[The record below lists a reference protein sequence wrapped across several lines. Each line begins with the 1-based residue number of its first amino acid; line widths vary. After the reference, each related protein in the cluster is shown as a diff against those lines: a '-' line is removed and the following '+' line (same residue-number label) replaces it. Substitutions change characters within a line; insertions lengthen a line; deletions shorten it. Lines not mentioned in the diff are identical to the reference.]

1 MITLT
6 FFAVMLFIAS
16 AASVYEDDL
25 MIRGYVTVNNS
36 MVTKLV
42 LGRLPFLGGKNPP
55 ENRKRFTV
63 VGMVLY
69 SVSVLCIA
77 FCVYTALTLEPV
89 EGLEYGGGYYTYM
102 SRSAG
107 VGDKYNSTE
116 ALVRWIAICWVT
128 FEIGIYL
135 INSIGVIL
143 GKPDITIYK
152 VSIGILILVAIAFC
166 LLSGWL
172 FWQTVGDIWQDIQ
185 AARG

>member
-1 MITLT
+1 MIILL

-25 MIRGYVTVNNS
+25 MIRFYVTVRS
-36 MVTKLV
+36 RIATKLV

-55 ENRKRFTV
+55 GNRQRFTV
-63 VGMVLY
+63 VGIVLY

-89 EGLEYGGGYYTYM
+89 EGLEYGGGYGKW
-102 SRSAG
+102 G
-107 VGDKYNSTE
+107 VGEKYNSTE
-116 ALVRWIAICWVT
+116 GIVRWISSCWML

-135 INSIGVIL
+135 INSIGVNL
-143 GKPDITIYK
+143 GKPDISRNK
-152 VSIGILILVAIAFC
+152 VIIGIGLLVAIIFF
-166 LLSGWL
+166 LWMGWVC
-172 FWQTVGDIWQDIQ
+172 WQFAGYIWRDIQ